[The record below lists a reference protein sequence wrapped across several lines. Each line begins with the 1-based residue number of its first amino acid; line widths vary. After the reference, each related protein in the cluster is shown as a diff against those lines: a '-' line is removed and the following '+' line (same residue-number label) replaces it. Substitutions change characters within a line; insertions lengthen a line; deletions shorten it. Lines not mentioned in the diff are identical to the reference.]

1 MAVTVTLM
9 EVQSALG
16 LTTDEAARHYPVAT
30 ALVTEYARGSD
41 GIPVEIVN
49 EATVRLTGFL
59 ANTATS
65 HGGIRE
71 QKVDDLSVS
80 YFANNKNALRNSG
93 AENLLSS
100 FKQRRAV

>member
-9 EVQSALG
+9 ETQIALG
-16 LTTDEAARHYPVAT
+16 LSTDETARHYPVAT
-30 ALVTEYARGSD
+30 ALVEEYARGSI
-41 GIPVEIVN
+41 IPVEIVN

-71 QKVDDLSVS
+71 SKVDDLSVS